1 MGYFMNQ
8 LLQTFKKKNDLVP
21 TWLMRQA
28 GRYLSEYQ
36 KIRKTVSG
44 FLDLCYN
51 VDKAVEVTLQPI
63 RRYGFDAAIIF
74 SDILVLPDAL
84 GWDVKF
90 EENIGPILRKF
101 QSKEDFK
108 YLEGNSNG
116 RLNVIYEIINK
127 TKAKLPVDTALIGFA
142 GSPWTV
148 MTYMLEGRGKQ
159 SFETSK
165 KFIYEN
171 NNLAQ
176 ELLDF
181 ITEKT
186 IIHLK
191 EQVKAGADLVQ
202 LFDSWAGILEEA
214 EYDQFVVQPTKK
226 IVLALKKQFPHL
238 PIIGFPRG
246 SGLLYEKYIINT
258 GVDAIGADQF
268 VPASAMKLWSEKIVV
283 QGNLDPFILLT
294 NKEIIAEKVSKIIAN
309 FKERNFIFNL
319 GHGVLPNTPVENVEF
334 LVNYVRKFKY

>member
-1 MGYFMNQ
+1 MNQ
-8 LLQTFKKKNDLVP
+8 ILQTFKKNNNYTP
-21 TWLMRQA
+21 IWLMRQA
-28 GRYLSEYQ
+28 GRYLPEYQ

-44 FLDLCYN
+44 FLNLCYDVN
-51 VDKAVEVTLQPI
+51 KAVEVTLQPI
-63 RRYGFDAAIIF
+63 RRYNFDAAIVF

-108 YLEGNSNG
+108 YLKENSSEK
-116 RLNVIYEIINK
+116 LNIVYEIINK
-127 TKAKLPVDTALIGFA
+127 IKANLPIDTALIGFA

-159 SFETSK
+159 NFETSK
-165 KFIYEN
+165 RFIYEN

-186 IIHLK
+186 IIHLIG
-191 EQVKAGADLVQ
+191 QVRAGADLVQ
-202 LFDSWAGILEEA
+202 LFDSWAGILEET
-214 EYDQFVVQPTKK
+214 EYDQFVIQPTKK
-226 IVLALKKQFPHL
+226 IVTALKEQFPYL

-246 SGLLYEKYIINT
+246 SGLLYEKYINNT
-258 GVDAIGADQF
+258 GVDVIGVDQF
-268 VPASAMKLWSEKIVV
+268 VPVSSMKLWSEKIIV

-294 NKEIIAEKVSKIIAN
+294 NQEIIEEKVSKIILN
-309 FKERNFIFNL
+309 FKKKNFIFNL
-319 GHGVLPNTPVENVEF
+319 GHGILPNTPVENVEF
-334 LVNYVRKFKY
+334 LVNYVRKFRY

>member
-1 MGYFMNQ
+1 MNQ
-8 LLQTFKKKNDLVP
+8 LLQTFKKNNTAIP
-21 TWLMRQA
+21 IWLMRQA
-28 GRYLSEYQ
+28 GRYLPEYQ

-44 FLDLCYN
+44 FLDLCYDVN
-51 VDKAVEVTLQPI
+51 KAVEVTLQPI
-63 RRYGFDAAIIF
+63 RRYNFDAAIIF

-101 QSKEDFK
+101 QSKDDFK
-108 YLEGNSNG
+108 YLKGNYSG
-116 RLNVIYEIINK
+116 KLNVVYDIINK
-127 TKAKLPVDTALIGFA
+127 IKANLPVDTALIGFA

-159 SFETSK
+159 NFETSK

-186 IIHLK
+186 IIHLIG
-191 EQVKAGADLVQ
+191 QVKAGADLIQ
-202 LFDSWAGILEEA
+202 LFDSWAGILGEL
-214 EYDQFVVQPTKK
+214 EYDQFVIQPTKK
-226 IVLALKKQFPHL
+226 IVVALKEQFPYL
-238 PIIGFPRG
+238 PIIGFPRI
-246 SGLLYEKYIINT
+246 SGLLYEKYISNT
-258 GVDAIGADQF
+258 GVDVIGVDQF
-268 VPASAMKLWSEKIVV
+268 VPIDTMKLWSKKVVV

-294 NKEIIAEKVSKIIAN
+294 NKEIIAKKVDKIIYN

>member
-1 MGYFMNQ
+1 MNQ
-8 LLQTFKKKNDLVP
+8 ILQTFKKNNNYTP
-21 TWLMRQA
+21 IWLMRQA
-28 GRYLSEYQ
+28 GRYLPEYQ

-44 FLDLCYN
+44 FLNLCYDVN
-51 VDKAVEVTLQPI
+51 KAVEVTLQPI
-63 RRYGFDAAIIF
+63 RRYNFDAAIVF

-108 YLEGNSNG
+108 YLKENSSEK
-116 RLNVIYEIINK
+116 LNVVYEIINK
-127 TKAKLPVDTALIGFA
+127 IKANLPTNTVLIGFA

-148 MTYMLEGRGKQ
+148 MTYMLEGKGKQ

-165 KFIYEN
+165 RFIYEN
-171 NNLAQ
+171 NNLAR

-186 IIHLK
+186 IIHLIG
-191 EQVKAGADLVQ
+191 QVIAGADLVQ
-202 LFDSWAGILEEA
+202 LFDSWAGILEET
-214 EYDQFVVQPTKK
+214 EYDQFVIQPTKK
-226 IVLALKKQFPHL
+226 IVIALKKQFPYL

-246 SGLLYEKYIINT
+246 SGLLYEKYINNT
-258 GVDAIGADQF
+258 GVDVIGVDQF
-268 VPASAMKLWSEKIVV
+268 VPVSSMKLWSEKIIV

-294 NKEIIAEKVSKIIAN
+294 NQEIIEEKVSKIILN
-309 FKERNFIFNL
+309 FKRKNFIFNL
-319 GHGVLPNTPVENVEF
+319 GHGILPNTPVENVEF
-334 LVNYVRKFKY
+334 LVNYVRKFRY